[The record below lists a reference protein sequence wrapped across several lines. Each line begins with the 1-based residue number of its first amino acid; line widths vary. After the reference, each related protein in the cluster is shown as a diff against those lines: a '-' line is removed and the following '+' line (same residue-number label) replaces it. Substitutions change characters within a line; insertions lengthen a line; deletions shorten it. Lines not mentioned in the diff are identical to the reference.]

1 MNRQISVLR
10 EGRGVHFHREMRS
23 DGESRT
29 QVDWL
34 RAVNNMSG
42 SREFPILDFP
52 AVLDYQ
58 KQRSILTGR
67 ELAPKPHQTGLPR
80 LGRPTWLPEKPS
92 FRALP
97 HAYRKR
103 SR

>member
-1 MNRQISVLR
+1 MSMNRQISVLR
-10 EGRGVHFHREMRS
+10 EGRDVHFHREMRS

-34 RAVNNMSG
+34 RAVNNMPR

-58 KQRSILTGR
+58 
-67 ELAPKPHQTGLPR
+67 
-80 LGRPTWLPEKPS
+80 
-92 FRALP
+92 
-97 HAYRKR
+97 
-103 SR
+103 